1 MWACVGAWGWGGG
14 DNSDGM
20 SQGLASLSL
29 DDENERCVALW
40 LKSIN
45 LDEYRHKIIDY
56 GYDSMRAAVEA
67 LANTPHLLPL
77 LFPGEPP

>member
-1 MWACVGAWGWGGG
+1 MKRMCGCVGGLGGG
-14 DNSDGM
+14 DNSGGM

-56 GYDSMRAAVEA
+56 GYDSMRALDMANEVTRA
-67 LANTPHLLPL
+67 LI
-77 LFPGEPP
+77 EP